1 MLTGVAVGERR
12 PGDRRGGAAAARRA
26 AVRPSRLPHRR
37 RGTDPAEALRS
48 RRRRPAAARRGA
60 RRLAPRRDPRLGLRE
75 LARRRVAG
83 PIRGRL
89 AAIQRRLS
97 ERSRRLSLEDTW
109 KLINAPVDED
119 NAELLAT
126 LALAVAGDTAQR
138 SLLTFLLDP
147 ARLRDATLEE
157 AEQAGRTASILR
169 WFALQY
175 PDVGGVTIERAA
187 ALEEAAAA
195 RVVARLRVEV
205 DDPTIGRCRTCG
217 KTCAPWFPLCDRCFG
232 RR

>member
-1 MLTGVAVGERR
+1 MERN
-12 PGDRRGGAAAARRA
+12 
-26 AVRPSRLPHRR
+26 
-37 RGTDPAEALRS
+37 
-48 RRRRPAAARRGA
+48 
-60 RRLAPRRDPRLGLRE
+60 RRLT
-75 LARRRVAG
+75 
-83 PIRGRL
+83 I
-89 AAIQRRLS
+89 
-97 ERSRRLSLEDTW
+97 EDTW

-138 SLLTFLLDP
+138 SLLAFLLDP
-147 ARLRDATLEE
+147 ARLRESTLAE

-175 PDVGGVTIERAA
+175 PDVGGVTIELAA
-187 ALEEAAAA
+187 ALEEPAAA

-205 DDPTIGRCRTCG
+205 SDPTIGRCRRCG

-232 RR
+232 RA

>member
-1 MLTGVAVGERR
+1 M
-12 PGDRRGGAAAARRA
+12 
-26 AVRPSRLPHRR
+26 
-37 RGTDPAEALRS
+37 
-48 RRRRPAAARRGA
+48 
-60 RRLAPRRDPRLGLRE
+60 
-75 LARRRVAG
+75 
-83 PIRGRL
+83 
-89 AAIQRRLS
+89 
-97 ERSRRLSLEDTW
+97 
-109 KLINAPVDED
+109 
-119 NAELLAT
+119 
-126 LALAVAGDTAQR
+126 AGDTAQR

-175 PDVGGVTIERAA
+175 PGVGGVTIERAA

-205 DDPTIGRCRTCG
+205 THADDRPLPHLR